1 MEDNIWKLLRAP
13 DNGKIDRRQLIQALG
28 LTAGVALATSAAPKA
43 AAAFAGQT
51 GVAGG
56 RTFPAASTINHL
68 SLAVADYAKS
78 RDFYVDLFG
87 MRVAWDDGKG
97 CAVEF
102 GDLKSPNGMYIRPV
116 AKPDDKPTVNHMSFG
131 IPDFMDHKAAIK
143 AEMERLELK
152 NIRPDTEV
160 GWTCDDPAGYMLE
173 PVIEKHEAMFPG
185 ALSPCVE
192 VASAKCKEAA
202 AAGLKN
208 LNGATKPSGKGFK
221 TTYFSHVI
229 LHVPQDEI
237 PKERDFYTAFL
248 GMKVISDKANGSNPE
263 VVLGFSK
270 NTLYLRPTAN
280 PSDKPYCVEYG
291 FVIQNYDKAKVKAEL
306 DRRGLRP
313 EGDTDGWTFRDSD
326 GLRNGIYAA

>member
-1 MEDNIWKLLRAP
+1 MEDTILKLLKASE
-13 DNGKIDRRQLIQALG
+13 NGKIDRRQLIQALG
-28 LTAGVALATSAAPKA
+28 LTAGAALAASTVPKA
-43 AAAFAGQT
+43 AAVFASQT
-51 GVAGG
+51 RVAGG

-68 SLAVADYAKS
+68 SLAVSDYAKS

-87 MRVAWDDGKG
+87 LRVAWDDGKG

-102 GDLKSPNGMYIRPV
+102 GDLKSPDGMYIRPV
-116 AKPDDKPTVNHMSFG
+116 AKPGDKPTVNHISFG

-160 GWTCDDPAGYMLE
+160 GWTCDDPAGYLLE
-173 PVIEKHEAMFPG
+173 PVIVKHEAMFPG
-185 ALSPCVE
+185 ALAPCVE
-192 VASAKCKEAA
+192 AASAKCKEAA

-221 TTYFSHVI
+221 ATYFSHII
-229 LHVPQDEI
+229 LNVSKDEI
-237 PKERDFYTAFL
+237 AKERDFYTSFL
-248 GMKVISDKANGSNPE
+248 GMKVISDKADGSNPE
-263 VVLGFSK
+263 VVLGFNK

-306 DRRGLRP
+306 DRRGVGP
-313 EGDTDGWTFRDSD
+313 EADADGWTFRDPD
-326 GLRNGIYAA
+326 GLKIGIYAA